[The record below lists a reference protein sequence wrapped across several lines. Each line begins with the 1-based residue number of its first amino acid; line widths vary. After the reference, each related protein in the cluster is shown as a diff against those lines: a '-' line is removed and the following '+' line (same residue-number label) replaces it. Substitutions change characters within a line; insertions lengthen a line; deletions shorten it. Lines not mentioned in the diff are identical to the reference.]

1 MRAGGE
7 QTDNLLTRAGQG
19 DGSACGRLLE
29 RYRRRLRGV
38 IAARLDRRL
47 TSRVDPSDIV
57 QEALA
62 DAGRRLPEY
71 LRDRRVGLFTWLKR
85 LALQRLIWWHR
96 FHLGSRKRSVA
107 RERAFGPE
115 SDGLL
120 ADRLMTGGTSPS
132 GQAIRE
138 EERVRIRAAVQSLAA
153 ADREI
158 LELRYV
164 ADLPFAEIAERIGAG
179 LGAVKMR
186 HLRALE
192 RVRAAID
199 EWKSGMTDS

>member
-1 MRAGGE
+1 M
-7 QTDNLLTRAGQG
+7 DNLLTRSGQG

-29 RYRRRLRGV
+29 QYRFRLRRV

-71 LRDRRVGLFTWLKR
+71 LRHQRVGLFTWLKR
-85 LALQRLIWWHR
+85 LAFQRLVWWHR

-107 RERAFGPE
+107 RELAVGPE
-115 SDGLL
+115 PVRLL
-120 ADRLMTGGTSPS
+120 ADRLMTTGTSPS
-132 GQAIRE
+132 GQVIRE
-138 EERVRIRAAVQSLAA
+138 EERVRIRTAVESLAA

-164 ADLPFAEIAERIGAG
+164 DDLPFAEIAARLGAG

-192 RVRAAID
+192 RVRAVID
-199 EWKSGMTDS
+199 KWKSGITDS